1 MPFRE
6 QKMDKLPSDYQF
18 FDVNDLWSFSSRWA
32 VRRLYP
38 LPITANQVT
47 FLSLVTGVLS
57 AAFYLSETSHALTG
71 GAVFLYAKLY
81 LDNIDG
87 RLARVRGEVS
97 RFGRFFDSFADWLV
111 TVLVYAAIAIR
122 LVRETGDFSL
132 GFLGAAAALSCFIH
146 CSYYVFYLVH
156 YASIAGTYENNRPD
170 ESFTSEDN
178 SAYRQGEFSRSVY
191 CLQRFHDWAYGW
203 QDRLIAGLDRFSR
216 KLAGSTHAQ
225 GGARAW
231 YGDKRFL
238 TLASPLCLCTNN
250 MAVVVFSLF
259 NRLDICL
266 ALIVG
271 LGNLYWVGLSAWKIA
286 RFKLAGRDGVY

>member
-1 MPFRE
+1 
-6 QKMDKLPSDYQF
+6 
-18 FDVNDLWSFSSRWA
+18 
-32 VRRLYP
+32 
-38 LPITANQVT
+38 
-47 FLSLVTGVLS
+47 
-57 AAFYLSETSHALTG
+57 ETSYALAS
-71 GAVFLYAKLY
+71 GAVFLYVKLY

-87 RLARVRGEVS
+87 RLARARNEVS
-97 RFGRFFDSFADWLV
+97 RFGRFFDSFADWIV

-122 LVRETGDFSL
+122 LVRETGDLSL
-132 GFLGAAAALSCFIH
+132 GLLGAAAALSGFIH
-146 CSYYVFYLVH
+146 CSFYVFYLVH
-156 YASIAGTYENNRPD
+156 YASLAGTYENNRPD

-191 CLQRFHDWAYGW
+191 FLQRFHGWAYGW

-216 KLAGSTHAQ
+216 KLAGSTNAQ
-225 GGARAW
+225 SERAW

-250 MAVVVFSLF
+250 MAVVVFSIF
-259 NRLDICL
+259 NRLDIGL

-286 RFKLAGRDGVY
+286 RFKLAGKDRVKK